1 MPDVAAGRV
10 AAIIPA
16 AGLGVRFGASE
27 PKAFFKLAGLSL
39 LTRSALTLSTV
50 VDVIVVSAPEA
61 CIEQAAIEL
70 AQVDAEVHIVVGG
83 ETRQDSVMNA
93 VKVLPQDIEYVLI
106 HDAARPLLPQ
116 TLVEDV
122 VAQLVSGSQAVV
134 PALPIPDTIK
144 RVDSSGA
151 VQETLDRSLIR
162 RIQTPQGF
170 TRQVLI
176 QAFEDPTHVA
186 TDEAGLIERMGVRV
200 QTIEGSEAA
209 FKITTADDVR
219 LALTILQEQL

>member
-50 VDVIVVSAPEA
+50 VDVLVVAAPEA
-61 CIEQAAIEL
+61 WIEQAAIEL
-70 AQVDAEVHIVVGG
+70 AEVDAEVHIVAGG

-93 VKVLPQDIEYVLI
+93 VRVLSEEVDYVLI
-106 HDAARPLLPQ
+106 HDAARPLVPQ
-116 TLVEDV
+116 SLIADV
-122 VAQLVSGSQAVV
+122 VSALSEGAQAVV
-134 PALPIPDTIK
+134 PALPVVDTIK
-144 RVDSSGA
+144 RVDNSGT
-151 VQETLDRSLIR
+151 VIETLDRTPLR

-170 TRQVLI
+170 TREILLK
-176 QAFEDPTHVA
+176 AFEDPTHVA
-186 TDEAGLIERMGVRV
+186 TDEAGLVERMGVRV
-200 QTIEGSEAA
+200 QTTDGSEAA